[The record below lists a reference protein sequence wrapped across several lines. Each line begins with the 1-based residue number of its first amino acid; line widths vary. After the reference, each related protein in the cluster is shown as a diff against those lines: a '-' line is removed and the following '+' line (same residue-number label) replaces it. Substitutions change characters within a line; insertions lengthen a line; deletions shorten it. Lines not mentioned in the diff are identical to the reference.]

1 MFLLKRPMMMKLVK
15 QWHYYAKIDHMWKA
29 TNLRVNWLK
38 VNDSNGGQFTKP
50 FCVPSK
56 KTMFHCV
63 LQKICILFS
72 PTMHAPIFAENHL
85 LFHAYNWF
93 KKGPIRQAF
102 ESENFIN
109 LGMCKLTSIYWWNS
123 FLGFSSPLLPW
134 Y

>member
-38 VNDSNGGQFTKP
+38 VNDSNRGQLTKP

-56 KTMFHCV
+56 KTMFHYTFCKKSAFYFHQQCMHPF
-63 LQKICILFS
+63 LQRIIYCF
-72 PTMHAPIFAENHL
+72 MH
-85 LFHAYNWF
+85 NWF